1 MEYGLAF
8 WIAASVAAFIVG
20 LSKGGLAIAGPLVVP
35 IMSVVMPPTLAA
47 GLMLPFYI
55 LSDAYAVW
63 LFRRNYSARNLRIL
77 LPAGLVGVVF
87 GYLMV
92 ERVSE
97 DFLKLVVAGVG
108 LWYLADSFR
117 KRLRKIPAEPRPADV
132 PRGLFWGALSGLTS
146 YVSHSGGPPFQ
157 AYVLP
162 QKLDKLVFVGTS
174 TLFFALINLA
184 KLPAYVAAGQIR
196 IDSIWV
202 MLLLGLIA
210 LAGARIGYWLT
221 HVLPE
226 RIFFAFVEVALLAI
240 SLKLIYEVVFAG

>member
-1 MEYGLAF
+1 MEFNLYF
-8 WIAASVAAFIVG
+8 WIAATIAAFIVG

-35 IMSVVMPPTLAA
+35 ILSTVMPPTLAA
-47 GLMLPFYI
+47 GLMLPIYLI
-55 LSDAYAVW
+55 SDSYAVW
-63 LFRRNYSARNLRIL
+63 LFRRNFSKRNLAIL
-77 LPAGLVGVVF
+77 IPAGLIGVIL

-97 DFLKLVVAGVG
+97 DVIKLLVAGVG
-108 LWYLADSFR
+108 LWYLADVLIKRMR
-117 KRLRKIPAEPRPADV
+117 KTPLPPRPADV

-174 TLFFALINLA
+174 TLFFAIVNLA
-184 KLPAYVAAGQIR
+184 KLPTYIMAGQLR
-196 IDSIWV
+196 LEAAWV
-202 MLLLGLIA
+202 MALLAVVALG
-210 LAGARIGYWLT
+210 GARTGYWLT

-226 RIFFAFVEVALLAI
+226 RIFYIFVEIALFLI
-240 SLKLIYEVVFAG
+240 SMKLIYEVVFSG